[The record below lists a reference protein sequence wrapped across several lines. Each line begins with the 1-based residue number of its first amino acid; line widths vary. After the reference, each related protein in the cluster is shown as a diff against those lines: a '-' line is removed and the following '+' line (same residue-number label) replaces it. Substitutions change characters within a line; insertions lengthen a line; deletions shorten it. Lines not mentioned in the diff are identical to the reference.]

1 MECGTPGCCDGFR
14 SDGFAVVFIDFL
26 DSCENRDNS
35 DQTVY
40 ELPSPQ
46 RLFYV
51 GFMVHE
57 DEDHIVVASGI
68 KPEYETFN
76 YTIAIPR
83 VAINGIRYL
92 TMCRR
97 EQDDS

>member
-1 MECGTPGCCDGFR
+1 MSCGSPGCDCGRTDGF
-14 SDGFAVVFIDFL
+14 SVVFVDWL

-57 DEDHIVVASGI
+57 EDDHVVIASGI
-68 KPEYETFN
+68 KPELETFD
-76 YTIAIPR
+76 YAIAIPR
-83 VAINGIRYL
+83 VAINNIRHL
-92 TMCRR
+92 TMCRP
-97 EQDDS
+97 EQDDM